1 MYLGG
6 GINLLDS
13 FYEVH
18 VWNIQLLFCRVYE
31 SCILVAFQ
39 LFKSQ
44 RLVVLDLVS
53 TILGVTIPV
62 NIKNQFHI

>member
-1 MYLGG
+1 M
-6 GINLLDS
+6 
-13 FYEVH
+13 
-18 VWNIQLLFCRVYE
+18 
-31 SCILVAFQ
+31 AFQ